1 MLPLTGERTVPGVS
15 SENYWFQRHVCAY
28 RFARLCAHGRVV
40 DAGSGEGYGTALLRG
55 ATGLELDE
63 TAVKHAASRYP
74 GCSFVRTD
82 VSALPLRAASVDAI
96 AALQLIEHLTNPDAF
111 ISGAARSLRPG
122 GMLIVSTPNR
132 ATFPAGQNPFHTHE
146 YDASELEALLRRR
159 FRTVTM
165 KGVEHGTSLR
175 LLDGFLGTSVQE
187 KLVAAPWPEQPDW
200 LRARLRR
207 VRHHDFDITT
217 APDRSLDLLAVCRDT
232 IDG

>member
-28 RFARLCAHGRVV
+28 RFARLRAHGRIV

-63 TAVKHAASRYP
+63 AAVEHAASKYP
-74 GCSFVRTD
+74 GRSFIRAD
-82 VSALPLRAASVDAI
+82 VSALPLRATSVDAI
-96 AALQLIEHLTNPDAF
+96 VAFQLIEHLANPGAF

-122 GMLIVSTPNR
+122 GLLIVSTPNR

-146 YDASELEALLRRR
+146 YTASELGALLRRR
-159 FRTVTM
+159 FRTVEM
-165 KGVEHGTSLR
+165 RGVEHGTSLR
-175 LLDGFLGTSVQE
+175 LLDGFLGTSVQA
-187 KLVAAPWPEQPDW
+187 KLVAAPWHEQPDW
-200 LRARLRR
+200 LRTRLRR
-207 VRHHDFDITT
+207 VHHHDFDVTT
-217 APDRSLDLLAVCRDT
+217 TPDGALDLLAVCRDT